1 MVAWAY
7 SGVDMGVDT
16 AGVVVCCCRRMAHR
30 SLRLDESYRMSVLL
44 PGLNNCATRAGRGM
58 AQRLQGRNLLN
69 IGRVGRKLGR
79 RAVLEQGNT
88 AAKRHRQSGHP
99 VGEIRAPQEPA
110 ILARFGRFCPAAVA
124 SNPIPMPRS

>member
-1 MVAWAY
+1 
-7 SGVDMGVDT
+7 
-16 AGVVVCCCRRMAHR
+16 
-30 SLRLDESYRMSVLL
+30 MSVLL

-88 AAKRHRQSGHP
+88 AAKETPPIRAPSR
-99 VGEIRAPQEPA
+99 EIRAPQEPA
-110 ILARFGRFCPAAVA
+110 ILARFGRFWPAAVA

>member
-1 MVAWAY
+1 
-7 SGVDMGVDT
+7 
-16 AGVVVCCCRRMAHR
+16 
-30 SLRLDESYRMSVLL
+30 MSVLL

-99 VGEIRAPQEPA
+99 VARYALRKNRRFWPVSGGSGRLRLLATLYLCPGHNGADRRFLVPFRGVPVITERLKCVIFGAP
-110 ILARFGRFCPAAVA
+110 
-124 SNPIPMPRS
+124 S